1 MAQNNGIGN
10 FIFGFGFVSVCL
22 SAYIQILLLFFFCA
36 GNSLSDEMKKKLLA
50 ARKLY
55 MFCHYLKV
63 PLLLFLLCTSAA
75 VLYKSWR
82 LVFYSKTYVSDI
94 VTVAQNQNLDFTDL
108 TIRIKHTSSEGQTD
122 QQTDIQDE
130 SNTKIS
136 SENRSLFEDAS
147 SLNTDVRPNEPEHR
161 RSLLIYGADRS
172 GTTFTT
178 RMFAEDPNIMTVYEP
193 LWITSRWN
201 REKEQRPKWKRNVI
215 DVVNGIL
222 SCNFAKSEAG
232 TRFLKHTSRRWS
244 GATVKNPFTS
254 EAFCINKTCRD
265 LSMDPVYADKV
276 CQTKYKHSVTKV
288 GEPRIPGKLI
298 SSLLPAVFLEN
309 PETDV
314 RVIQLVRDPRGSC
327 NSRIK
332 LKWMPEYN
340 SPRFLGIVRE
350 HCSKLVENIKF
361 GRNLDQWKEKYLE
374 VNYRDLAR
382 KPIDTTKLMYKFTGF
397 EMPDSV
403 LDWVVQNT
411 SPSKEELEK
420 QERDQYSSVRNSTA
434 NVGKWQRES
443 PKERVQKIE
452 QECSQALDLLGLTKL
467 AGI

>member
-1 MAQNNGIGN
+1 
-10 FIFGFGFVSVCL
+10 
-22 SAYIQILLLFFFCA
+22 
-36 GNSLSDEMKKKLLA
+36 MKKKQPA

-63 PLLLFLLCTSAA
+63 PLLLLLLCTSAA
-75 VLYKSWR
+75 VLYRSWR
-82 LVFYSKTYVSDI
+82 LVFYSKTYVSDV
-94 VTVAQNQNLDFTDL
+94 VTVVQNQNLEITDL
-108 TIRIKHTSSEGQTD
+108 TIRIKHTSSEGQ
-122 QQTDIQDE
+122 QTKLSLGNRSSFEFHSAPSDVQDDSNSKPSIE
-130 SNTKIS
+130 GRSPPERHSMSSDTQDYSNTKMS
-136 SENRSLFEDAS
+136 SEKRSLSENAA
-147 SLNTDVRPNEPEHR
+147 SLNTNVRPNEPERR

-178 RMFAEDPNIMTVYEP
+178 KMFAEDPNIMTVYEP
-193 LWITSRWN
+193 LWITKRWN

-215 DVVNGIL
+215 NVVNGIL

-276 CQTKYKHSVTKV
+276 CLTKYKHSVTKV
-288 GEPRIPGKLI
+288 GEPRIPDKLI

-327 NSRIK
+327 NSRVK
-332 LKWMPEYN
+332 LTWMPEYT
-340 SPRFLGIVRE
+340 SPRFLGMVRE

-361 GRNLDQWKEKYLE
+361 GRHLHQWKEKYLE

-382 KPIDTTKLMYKFTGF
+382 KPIDTTKLMYKFAGF

-403 LDWVVQNT
+403 LAWVVRNT
-411 SPSKEELEK
+411 SPSKVELQK
-420 QERDQYSSVRNSTA
+420 QQRDQYSSVRNSTA
-434 NVGKWQRES
+434 NVDKWKRES
-443 PKERVQKIE
+443 PKERVQIIE
-452 QECSQALDLLGLTKL
+452 QECSEALDLMGLTKL